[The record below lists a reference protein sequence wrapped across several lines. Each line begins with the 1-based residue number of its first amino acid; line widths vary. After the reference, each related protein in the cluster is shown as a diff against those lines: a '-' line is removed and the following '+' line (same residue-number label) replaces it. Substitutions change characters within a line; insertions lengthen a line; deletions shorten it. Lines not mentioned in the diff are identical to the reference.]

1 MTDNELTVANGNN
14 FSANGTNAVSHFFDT
29 SSMDGKMALYNAMQ
43 TSDKIDDHLNELLH
57 VTNVLAQAIEVANQE
72 TGEIN
77 TSTRVVVHAEEG
89 DFAAASPTLAHAF
102 GNLFAI
108 FGTPDT
114 WSSPL
119 ALKVVEK
126 KSRRGYKFFDLELSS
141 EDKRK

>member
-1 MTDNELTVANGNN
+1 MVDNELTVANGNN

-43 TSDKIDDHLNELLH
+43 TSDKIDDHLNEPLH

-126 KSRRGYKFFDLELSS
+126 KSRRGYKFFDLELLS

>member
-1 MTDNELTVANGNN
+1 MVDNELTVANGNN

-43 TSDKIDDHLNELLH
+43 TSDKIDDHLNEPLH

-77 TSTRVVVHAEEG
+77 ASTRVVVHAEEG

-108 FGTPDT
+108 FGTPDM

-126 KSRRGYKFFDLELSS
+126 KSRRGYKFFDIELVS

>member
-1 MTDNELTVANGNN
+1 MADNELTVANGNN

-43 TSDKIDDHLNELLH
+43 TSDKIDDHLNEPLH

-89 DFAAASPTLAHAF
+89 DFAAASPALAHAF

-126 KSRRGYKFFDLELSS
+126 KSRRGYKFFDLELLS

>member
-1 MTDNELTVANGNN
+1 MADNELTVANGSN
-14 FSANGTNAVSHFFDT
+14 FSANGANAVSHFFDT

-43 TSDKIDDHLNELLH
+43 TSDKIDDHLNEPLH

-126 KSRRGYKFFDLELSS
+126 KSRRGYKFFDLELLS

>member
-1 MTDNELTVANGNN
+1 MADNELTVVNGNN

-29 SSMDGKMALYNAMQ
+29 TTMDGKMALYSAMQ
-43 TSDKIDDHLNELLH
+43 TSGKVDEHLNEPLH

-77 TSTRVVVHAEEG
+77 PSTRVVIHAEEG

-114 WSSPL
+114 WTTPL
-119 ALKVVEK
+119 VLRVVEK
-126 KSRRGYKFFDLELSS
+126 KSRRGHKFFDLELVSKS
-141 EDKRK
+141 ENK